1 MSIYSKLTSLCLFL
15 VISSLSVLF
24 FVMNGQVEKA
34 FKAELLS
41 SIKNQSEENIAN
53 IERFMFSRLNDI
65 RMAAKNPYFQ
75 LADTEKE
82 ETISRLQE
90 LESLSD
96 LYYSF
101 SFFNMD
107 KIRLADSKRLSLD
120 KKHSGQSY
128 WNEIDKGSEYVM
140 NISKSESLGRVVMNF
155 ASVVKNEENKKIGV
169 IVGRIVVDEL
179 YKILGNITLGK
190 EGNDRTLNINLF
202 NQEGLLLYSNTN
214 TDGVL
219 KDTYQYYE
227 AVKDIKNTNVELLE
241 TSDRLFFVAKERG
254 YQNYLGNNLTLAVD
268 ISKELAF
275 QPLLKIQKTL
285 LWVVI
290 PILIIAIILS
300 LIAANIFVKPIIKL
314 GNAAKELA
322 KGNLEIQLDIKSN
335 DELGELARQIEY
347 ASSMLHKRMEEQK
360 ELNQEL
366 GDKNEKI
373 EIQKSE
379 LELVN
384 TQIEDSI
391 KYAERIQ
398 RSILPDLEVISKVTK
413 DAFILNR
420 PKDVVSGDFYWFER
434 IRQGRNEYLVIAC
447 ADCTGH
453 GVPGAIM
460 SIMGSNQLTNII
472 YYQNSI
478 DPMKILARLDK
489 QIKLEL
495 QRDSKEGYRDGMEMG
510 LVVINLD
517 DLTAEF
523 AGAGIQMHML
533 RDGELTSFKG
543 PRAMVG
549 GMDGDEKTVANTI
562 GKEEIQ
568 LQDGDK
574 LYMFSDGFQDQFGG
588 DNDKRFMAKNLKALI
603 AKTATLAMENQ
614 GKEIESALLSWQGNT
629 PQTDDVLVMGVEI

>member
-15 VISSLSVLF
+15 VISSLATLF

-34 FKAELLS
+34 FKSELLA

-53 IERFMFSRLNDI
+53 IERFMFSRLNDV

-75 LADTEKE
+75 FAELEKE
-82 ETISRLQE
+82 ETIKRLQE
-90 LESLSD
+90 LEGLSE

-107 KIRLADSKRLSLD
+107 KVRLADSKRLSLD

-128 WNEIDKGSEYVM
+128 WTEIDNGAEYVM
-140 NISKSESLGRVVMNF
+140 NISKSESIDRVVMNF
-155 ASVVKNEENKKIGV
+155 ASVVKNADNEKIGI
-169 IVGRIVVDEL
+169 IVGRILVDEL
-179 YKILGNITLGK
+179 YEILGNITLGK

-214 TDGVL
+214 TDQVL
-219 KDTYQYYE
+219 NDKYRYFE
-227 AVKDIKNTNVELLE
+227 IVKDVKNTKVELLE

-254 YQNYLGNNLTLAVD
+254 YQNYLGNNLTLSVD
-268 ISKELAF
+268 ISKDLAF
-275 QPLLKIQKTL
+275 QPLIKIQKTL
-285 LWVVI
+285 LWVVV
-290 PILIIAIILS
+290 PILLAAILLS
-300 LIAANIFVKPIIKL
+300 LIAANVFVKPIIMI

-322 KGNLEIQLDIKSN
+322 KGNLDIQLNIKSK

-360 ELNQEL
+360 NLNQEL

-373 EIQKSE
+373 ELQKSE
-379 LELVN
+379 LEHVN

-398 RSILPDLEVISKVTK
+398 KSILPNLELISKVTK
-413 DAFILNR
+413 DAFILNK

-434 IRQGRNEYLVIAC
+434 IRQGRNEYLIIAC

-495 QRDSKEGYRDGMEMG
+495 QRDAKEGYRDGMEMG

-523 AGAGIQMHML
+523 AGAGIQLHLL
-533 RDGELTSFKG
+533 RKGELTSFKG
-543 PRAMVG
+543 PRAMIG
-549 GMDGDEKTVANTI
+549 GMDGDEKTVASTI

-568 LQDGDK
+568 LEDGDK

-588 DNDKRFMAKNLKALI
+588 DNDKRFMAKNLKTLI
-603 AKTATLAMENQ
+603 AKTSVLPMEKQ
-614 GKEIESALLSWQGNT
+614 GEEIENELLSWQGST
-629 PQTDDVLVMGVEI
+629 PQTDDVLVMGIEI